1 MKGDPILVQ
10 AAQRRVRSESLRTRV
25 YWELR
30 GRIQRGEVG
39 PHDRLVDQE
48 IARELEVSRMPV
60 REALLQLVNEGYVV
74 GTTRGFTL
82 PRLTRSDVADIFEV
96 RRLIEPRAAGSAAVG
111 LTDEGLGRLADAV
124 RKAETAVASR
134 DVTGLTLANIQ
145 FRETWIAAIG
155 NPRLAEIIGRFA
167 DQVQVVRLNTLAR
180 PESQR
185 IVIRG
190 LRRLLTAFQRRNA
203 LAVFDHMTAFV
214 AEAEEH
220 FFASLE
226 EQDRS

>member
-1 MKGDPILVQ
+1 MTQ
-10 AAQRRVRSESLRTRV
+10 AVRPGVKSESLRTRV

-39 PHDRLVDQE
+39 PKDRLVDMD
-48 IARELEVSRMPV
+48 IARELAVSRMPV

-74 GTTRGFTL
+74 GTTRGFSL
-82 PRLTRSDVADIFEV
+82 PRLTRSDVSDIFEV
-96 RRLIEPRAAGSAAVG
+96 RRLIEPRAAASAAAG
-111 LTDEGLGRLADAV
+111 LTDDGLARLADAV
-124 RKAETAVASR
+124 RKAEAAIAAR
-134 DVTGLTLANIQ
+134 DVAGLTFANVQ

-155 NPRLAEIIGRFA
+155 NRRLAEIIGRFA

-185 IVIRG
+185 VVIRG
-190 LRRLLTAFQRRNA
+190 LRRLLAAFQKRSA

-220 FFASLE
+220 FFASIE

>member
-1 MKGDPILVQ
+1 VAQG
-10 AAQRRVRSESLRTRV
+10 AQRGIRNESLRSRV
-25 YWELR
+25 YSELR

-39 PHDRLVDQE
+39 PHDKLVDVD

-74 GTTRGFTL
+74 GTTRGFAL

-96 RRLIEPRAAGSAAVG
+96 RRLLEPRAAASAAAG
-111 LTDEGLGRLADAV
+111 LNDDGLVQLADAV
-124 RKAETAVASR
+124 RKAEAAVAGH
-134 DVTGLTLANIQ
+134 DVAGLMLANIQ
-145 FRETWIAAIG
+145 FRQTWIAAIG

-167 DQVQVVRLNTLAR
+167 DQVQLVRLNTLAR

-185 IVIRG
+185 VVTRG
-190 LRRLLTAFQRRNA
+190 LRRLLAAFQRRNS

-220 FFASLE
+220 FFAAVE
-226 EQDRS
+226 EQDRL

>member
-1 MKGDPILVQ
+1 VAQ
-10 AAQRRVRSESLRTRV
+10 AAQRGIRSESLRSRI

-39 PHDRLVDQE
+39 PHDKLVDVD
-48 IARELEVSRMPV
+48 IAKELEVSRMPV

-74 GTTRGFTL
+74 GTTRGFAL

-96 RRLIEPRAAGSAAVG
+96 RRLLEPRAAASAAANLADDG
-111 LTDEGLGRLADAV
+111 LKQLVDAV
-124 RKAETAVASR
+124 RKAEIAIAGHDVA
-134 DVTGLTLANIQ
+134 GLTLANIQ
-145 FRETWIAAIG
+145 FRQTWIAAIG

-167 DQVQVVRLNTLAR
+167 DQVQLVRLNTLAR

-185 IVIRG
+185 VVIRG
-190 LRRLLTAFQRRNA
+190 LRRLLAAFQRRDA